1 MFLGFFLFGFLFLGA
16 GLRAQTQV
24 PHNAEAY
31 ECLRAGYAAQG
42 VSLDSLMT
50 AFEADLS
57 DAGLLPSPDGA
68 GYRALLQQ
76 VASGLRLDS
85 WGGPYFSQRAGRSA
99 YGFGNETA
107 LSSCREQ
114 WARIRSREPDALL
127 TRFLDRRDALLLA
140 ETPADLQ
147 ASALLDLLDNIALE
161 APFYRLQ
168 TYYLLELQAD
178 ASAEAVRHLQGL
190 LPGGALEPTLGA
202 NLMHIYLNERDQ
214 LILDDQLITPER
226 LKGRILEHAR
236 RFGPQARYRVAPEPD
251 VKFRN
256 VTRLKDQIAVA
267 VTEARDQFARQVFG
281 KPLGSLSPE
290 EAAWV
295 NTQYPLEIRL
305 F

>member
-1 MFLGFFLFGFLFLGA
+1 M
-16 GLRAQTQV
+16 
-24 PHNAEAY
+24 N
-31 ECLRAGYAAQG
+31 
-42 VSLDSLMT
+42 

-57 DAGLLPSPDGA
+57 DAGLLSSPDGA

-76 VASGLRLDS
+76 VASGLRLDT
-85 WGGPYFSQRAGRSA
+85 WGGPYFSQRAGSSVF
-99 YGFGNETA
+99 GFGNEKT
-107 LSSCREQ
+107 LGSCGEQ
-114 WARIRSREPDALL
+114 WARVRSREPDALL

-147 ASALLDLLDNIALE
+147 ASAMLDLLDDAALE

-178 ASAEAVRHLQGL
+178 ASAEAVRNLQGL
-190 LPGGALEPTLGA
+190 SPGGVLEPTLGA

-267 VTEARDQFARQVFG
+267 ITEARDQFARQVFG
-281 KPLGSLSPE
+281 KPLGSLSVRE
-290 EAAWV
+290 TEWV
-295 NTQYPLEIRL
+295 STQFPLNIQL